1 MAVMIAERTRSINSR
16 MASIGK
22 RSRYAVVALVLHGLV
37 LFLPPLTG
45 AGDAGIQPPTTERR
59 TAFLGAV
66 EGPWEGQAHVT
77 PIGPRPYDMTFVRT
91 APRRVEGEAHPGASI
106 HYWTF
111 YEEDETL
118 KLRFLSTFGG
128 NRQPLFLTA
137 TAEHDG
143 VLVFHAPQHGFLEV
157 HVRPQAETLTIQIFL
172 RGQPHVE
179 IHLRPRS

>member
-1 MAVMIAERTRSINSR
+1 MAVMIAEKALPINSL
-16 MASIGK
+16 MASTGK
-22 RSRYAVVALVLHGLV
+22 RSIFVVAALVLHGLV
-37 LFLPPLTG
+37 LCLPPRTG
-45 AGDAGIQPPTTERR
+45 AGEAGIQSPTAERR
-59 TAFLGAV
+59 TAFLAAV
-66 EGPWEGQAHVT
+66 EGPWEGQARVT
-77 PIGPRPYDMTFVRT
+77 PIGPRPYNMTFVRT

-143 VLVFHAPQHGFLEV
+143 EIVFHAPQPGFLAV

-172 RGQPHVE
+172 RGKPHVE
-179 IHLRPRS
+179 IHLRHRS